1 MLCVTPGRYVGYMFG
16 SATIDQLESTVVEAE
31 AAISRLR
38 AIQVDAMHQLDE
50 AGVTNMDGAR
60 SMVDWTTAKLDI
72 APETAQSLVE
82 ASRHLASALMTLLQK
97 GECTLDRAL
106 ATSRLAAAGANE
118 FEMSASA
125 GLDITGIRRLIA
137 RQRRYTRTDERRVF
151 AEQHIVLQP
160 NLDESHYRIH
170 GSLDGVGGRTV
181 EKALLQRSDELPA
194 DTSSRAHRYALSLTS
209 ICQDSLDPGSDAE
222 PSAGG
227 GVVLFADLD
236 RVADTGGEAGAE
248 VEFGPRIGPAA
259 LEEAL
264 CNGPIQLVGLR
275 NGKPMVT
282 SDNTK
287 AIPPAVR
294 NFVTWRDGGCAADG
308 CRSRYRL
315 QVHHIRQRAYFPKTA
330 PAQLEPEHGSGGVHD
345 PDNLTCLCWFHHHV
359 VIHGR
364 GYTIDPASPPQ
375 RRRFI
380 SPRRRGPP

>member
-1 MLCVTPGRYVGYMFG
+1 
-16 SATIDQLESTVVEAE
+16 
-31 AAISRLR
+31 
-38 AIQVDAMHQLDE
+38 
-50 AGVTNMDGAR
+50 
-60 SMVDWTTAKLDI
+60 
-72 APETAQSLVE
+72 
-82 ASRHLASALMTLLQK
+82 MTLLQK

-194 DTSSRAHRYALSLTS
+194 DT
-209 ICQDSLDPGSDAE
+209 
-222 PSAGG
+222 
-227 GVVLFADLD
+227 
-236 RVADTGGEAGAE
+236 GGEAGAE

-275 NGKPMVT
+275 NGKPIVT